1 MKDNFY
7 FMDEYFLG
15 IEFRF
20 PSGQIDPPLLWF
32 NPGNFK
38 KVLAVCQEKGLG
50 VQVIEVY
57 KGGYADTLISDDFG
71 GNAFDSGWYLREY
84 DRLLKQY
91 CSGEDAAEVMF
102 AAWYLEKD
110 DDDSESNS
118 DNESRSEP
126 GKNKEPKKG
135 FWSRIRSR
143 F

>member
-32 NPGNFK
+32 NPENFK

-57 KGGYADTLISDDFG
+57 KGGYADTSISDDFG
-71 GNAFDSGWYLREY
+71 GNAFDSDWYLGEY
-84 DRLLKQY
+84 DRLIKHY

-102 AAWYLEKD
+102 AGWYLE
-110 DDDSESNS
+110 SNDPELSS
-118 DNESRSEP
+118 DNRSDAEP
-126 GKNKEPKKG
+126 EKITAPKKG